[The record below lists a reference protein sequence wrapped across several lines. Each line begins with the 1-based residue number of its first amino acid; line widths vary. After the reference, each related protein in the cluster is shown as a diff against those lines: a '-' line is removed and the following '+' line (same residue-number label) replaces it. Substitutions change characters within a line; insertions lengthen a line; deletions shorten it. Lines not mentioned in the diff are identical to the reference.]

1 MTPKRTNPAAAAR
14 AALIPRA
21 NALMAEGLA
30 PPDAWRVVLELVKA
44 GEPVAAAPA
53 TPPAAGAAGAGEL
66 HRQALVIAR
75 ERGCALSEA
84 FRIAGGLPAG
94 PSSAPAPAR
103 WWEDSAGLVAEA
115 QALQRATGRPYGA
128 CFREII
134 GAHAQR
140 DRQAAAA
147 TFRERQGRANA
158 GDLVAVRMAELLGGA
173 SDHAAVRAALLAAG
187 RELAGAGAR

>member
-1 MTPKRTNPAAAAR
+1 MPSKRTNPAAAAR

-53 TPPAAGAAGAGEL
+53 PAALSSGEVAGEL
-66 HRQALVIAR
+66 HRQALGIAR
-75 ERGCALSEA
+75 ERGCPLSEA
-84 FRIAGGLPAG
+84 FRIAGGLPAR
-94 PSSAPAPAR
+94 PSSPPTPQ
-103 WWEDSAGLVAEA
+103 WWADSARIDHEA
-115 QALQRATGRPYGA
+115 RELERASGRPYGL
-128 CFREII
+128 CFREVTERY
-134 GAHAQR
+134 ALA

-147 TFRERQGRANA
+147 VTRARQQRAHA
-158 GDLVAVRMAELLGGA
+158 GDQVAVRMAELLSGA